1 MNLDIVFS
9 GVGGQGVVVLSDIY
23 CEAAMS
29 EGFDVAKAEI
39 HGMAQRGGSIVAYTR
54 IGEKVESPLIE
65 TGRADAIVGFEIL
78 ETARSL
84 PMLKRSGTIIVN
96 MKYIQPNCTI
106 SSTKPVKFQ
115 DLISLLKTK
124 ALVYEIDGEGIAK
137 KLGNILVV
145 NTILLGALSA
155 LPDIP
160 IKSESF
166 KQAIASRLKEKYINL
181 NLKAFQF
188 GRESVC

>member
-1 MNLDIVFS
+1 
-9 GVGGQGVVVLSDIY
+9 
-23 CEAAMS
+23 
-29 EGFDVAKAEI
+29 
-39 HGMAQRGGSIVAYTR
+39 
-54 IGEKVESPLIE
+54 LIE
-65 TGRADAIVGFEIL
+65 TGRSDAIVGFEIL

-84 PMLKRSGTIIVN
+84 PMLKRSGTVIVN

-106 SSTKPVKFQ
+106 PSTRPVKFQ
-115 DLISLLKTK
+115 ELIWLLKAK

-155 LPDIP
+155 LPEIP

-166 KQAIASRLKEKYINL
+166 KQAIASRLKEKYIDL
-181 NLKAFQF
+181 NVKAFQF